1 MCEVGLVFVFL
12 KRQGLPCHPGHLLG
26 TGVPLTSAFPQP
38 ELQECATTLSSRSIF
53 FFKTVLSYS
62 HATLNSQVPCPSIP
76 FASALGVCLSAWL
89 FLLVSG
95 WSKAPSL
102 GLKRQLCEEC
112 LLRFPRTH
120 GWFLTPPCGSSSQ
133 NLAPSCGIYTQTHS
147 TSAHTD
153 TLT

>member
-1 MCEVGLVFVFL
+1 MSP
-12 KRQGLPCHPGHLLG
+12 RPPPGHRCSSYLSLS
-26 TGVPLTSAFPQP
+26 TTRTAGVCHHTQLTFN
-38 ELQECATTLSSRSIF
+38 F

-133 NLAPSCGIYTQTHS
+133 NLEPSCGIYTQTHS